1 MSKVDESQI
10 AIGDGLKVK
19 YGKGKQLKVYE
30 AKVLKSEY
38 DKNCNRYK
46 YLVHY
51 YGWSS
56 RYDEWIYRNRIVQV
70 IRDKS
75 PRRRSGK
82 VKNKGEPLPIDS
94 NVGNEDEDNGD
105 AKIEVV
111 VRTRKFYSSL
121 IIPSIDY
128 HNYNFRS
135 QK

>member
-1 MSKVDESQI
+1 M
-10 AIGDGLKVK
+10 K

-38 DKNCNRYK
+38 DVAKNRYK

-70 IRDKS
+70 VRDKS

-82 VKNKGEPLPIDS
+82 VKNKGEPLPPDAS
-94 NVGNEDEDNGD
+94 TCNDEDDDEVDN
-105 AKIEVV
+105 KIEVI
-111 VRTRKFYSSL
+111 VRSRKAL
-121 IIPSIDY
+121 TAIA
-128 HNYNFRS
+128 
-135 QK
+135 